1 MVVMAQLE
9 EMVYQDLLE
18 PQGEMDVMELGD
30 RKETREREESLG

>member
-18 PQGEMDVMELGD
+18 TQGEMDVTELGD